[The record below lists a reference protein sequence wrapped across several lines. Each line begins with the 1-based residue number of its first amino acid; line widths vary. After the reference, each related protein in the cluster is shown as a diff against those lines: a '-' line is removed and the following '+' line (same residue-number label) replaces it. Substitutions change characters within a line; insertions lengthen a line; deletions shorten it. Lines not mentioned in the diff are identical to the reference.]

1 MKLLAVALGVLLA
14 LVGMLFVA
22 APFAVLEFGRSILSP
37 GVLYIAAAVR
47 IIFGGVLLWV
57 APASRAPT
65 VLRILGTVLVVAG
78 VATPFVGVELSRVVF
93 DWMLA
98 QGSLFTRAWASA
110 AIVLGV
116 LIVYVVMTPRKF
128 AA

>member
-1 MKLLAVALGVLLA
+1 MGLGVVLAVVGVLL
-14 LVGMLFVA
+14 VVA
-22 APFAVLEFGRSILSP
+22 PSEVLEFGRSMLSP
-37 GVLYIAAAVR
+37 SVLYIAAVVR

-57 APASRAPT
+57 ASVSRAPT
-65 VLRILGTVLVVAG
+65 VLRVLGGVLVIAG
-78 VATPFVGVELSRVVF
+78 VATPFVGVELARVVF

-110 AIVLGV
+110 VIALGL
-116 LIVYVVMTPRKF
+116 LIVYAVITPRNF